1 MNMMIAYLK
10 GKIKDANEQ
19 TVLIEVGGVGYEAYF
34 IQRDFDK
41 FKKNLNQDTELY
53 VYYYLR
59 ENTAELYAFFENEE
73 RRMFKILIGI
83 SGVGPKGALNILN
96 AAPVDILQRAI
107 AQGDS
112 SVLTKISGIG
122 NKIAQKIIIEL
133 KDKFGEQWG
142 KLGGDIQGEG
152 DVIEALQSLGY
163 SRQQAQNA
171 LSKLPS
177 NLKKTEEKIKE
188 ALRILG
194 RG

>member
-1 MNMMIAYLK
+1 MMIAYLK

-41 FKKNLNQDTELY
+41 FKKNLNQDTELC